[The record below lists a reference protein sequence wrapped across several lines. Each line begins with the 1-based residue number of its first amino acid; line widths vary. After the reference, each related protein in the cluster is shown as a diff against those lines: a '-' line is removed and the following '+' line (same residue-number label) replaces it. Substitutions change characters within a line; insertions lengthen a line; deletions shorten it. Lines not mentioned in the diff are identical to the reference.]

1 MGDYVASLEEDCR
14 VEKHPPRLLDKNCD
28 SEMQEERIGT
38 RPHQASLEAVA
49 IYLHLAG

>member
-1 MGDYVASLEEDCR
+1 MSLLWR
-14 VEKHPPRLLDKNCD
+14 KIAGSRKHPPKLLDKNCD
-28 SEMQEERIGT
+28 SEMQKERIGI